1 MKNLTERKKSA
12 FTLAEILITLAVI
25 GIVAAMTI
33 PNLIQSY
40 KKKVVETKL
49 VNFYSTINQAFQLS
63 EIDNGQ
69 AITWEKIP
77 KDEEGMKDWFGKYL
91 LPYIKS
97 PKVESSTN
105 EKESD
110 IKIYFPDGS
119 FLRYYGD
126 AGYIL
131 QYSSIGKPKG
141 KYGVDWFYFV
151 FSPSRGGKQAVD
163 KNKLIIPLMND
174 MHNNIETI
182 KENCGGKMTGDTGG
196 GAYCTYWI
204 MLNGWKIPEDYPYK
218 F

>member
-1 MKNLTERKKSA
+1 MINKEYEKMKKG
-12 FTLAEILITLAVI
+12 FTLAEVLITLGVI

-33 PNLIQSY
+33 PNLVQSY

-97 PKVESSTN
+97 QKVESNTN

-126 AGYIL
+126 AILL
-131 QYSSIGKPKG
+131 QYYIDKFEGKAG
-141 KYGVDWFYFV
+141 ETWFYFS
-151 FSPSRGGKQAVD
+151 FAPLGGNDFKVVG
-163 KNKLIIPLMND
+163 KNKLVIPFMAD
-174 MHNNIETI
+174 RHNNIETI
-182 KENCGGKMTGDTGG
+182 KENCGGKTTDGIGG
-196 GAYCTYWI
+196 RAYCTYWV
-204 MLNGWKIPEDYPYK
+204 MLNGWKIPENYPYK

>member
-1 MKNLTERKKSA
+1 M
-12 FTLAEILITLAVI
+12 LITLGVI

-33 PNLIQSY
+33 PNLVQSY

-77 KDEEGMKDWFGKYL
+77 KDEEGMKDWYGKYL

-126 AGYIL
+126 NSIL
-131 QYSSIGKPKG
+131 QYYIDKFEGKAG
-141 KYGVDWFYFV
+141 ETWFYFSFAPFTSSQV
-151 FSPSRGGKQAVD
+151 VA
-163 KNKLIIPLMND
+163 KNKLVIPYMND
-174 MHNNIETI
+174 VNNNIDTI
-182 KENCGGKMTGDTGG
+182 KENCGGKAINGIGG
-196 GAYCTYWI
+196 RAYCTYWI
-204 MLNGWKIPEDYPYK
+204 MLNGWKIPENYPYK